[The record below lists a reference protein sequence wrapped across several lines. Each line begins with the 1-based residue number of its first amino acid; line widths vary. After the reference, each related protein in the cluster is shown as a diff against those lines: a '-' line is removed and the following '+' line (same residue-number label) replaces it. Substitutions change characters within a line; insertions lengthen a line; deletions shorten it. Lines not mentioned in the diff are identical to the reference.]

1 MRAAAASLVL
11 LTACGN
17 PKVNSNLS
25 HPAPSAPQPFLV
37 VERTGGIVGWNERIA
52 IDTAGTWIVSR
63 RGSGEQL
70 LEGRFEREELE
81 RLRTGL
87 TSLPDSAWGRFGA
100 KGADYIEY
108 TVQWTAPASSAKASP
123 EPRVASGPWLAGRGG
138 LPAGWQDLIHAVD
151 PLLTRA
157 RSGQ

>member
-1 MRAAAASLVL
+1 MQPKPNQAPPAAA
-11 LTACGN
+11 
-17 PKVNSNLS
+17 
-25 HPAPSAPQPFLV
+25 QPFLV
-37 VERTGGIVGWNERIA
+37 IERTGGIVGWNERIA
-52 IDTAGTWIVSR
+52 IDTIGAWTVSR
-63 RGSGEQL
+63 RGTGERL
-70 LEGRFEREELE
+70 LEGRYESEEFE

-87 TSLPDSAWGRFGA
+87 ASLPDSAWGRFGA

-108 TVQWTAPASSAKASP
+108 TVQWTAPATSSKANP

-138 LPAGWQDLIHAVD
+138 LPAEWQDLIRVVD